1 MDIPF
6 IDLDAQE
13 KVIGKK
19 LEGAVET
26 VLQHKKFING
36 PEVSVFEESLAKFA
50 NVNNAITCGS
60 GTDALLLPLMA
71 IGVGEGDAVFVPSFT
86 FVATAEVVS
95 LLKATPFFVDV
106 DMKTFNIDPEIFIE
120 LNESIQSEVLQLL
133 SIDSLIKIIKRL
145 ESDNA
150 IKILENLSK
159 EVKEKVL
166 EKLPP
171 KDKFLLQEGLSY
183 PEDSAARIM
192 QREFTAVPSNWTVGQ
207 TIDYLRE
214 NKDLPEE
221 FLEIFIVDNEFKPI
235 GTVPSSRVLR
245 TSRDLK
251 MNSIMREMPVLI
263 SVNMDK
269 EEVGLTFENYNL
281 VSAGVVNKENKLVG
295 MITADDVVTVVQEE
309 AEEDALRLAGVGDEE
324 ITDSV
329 MLKTKRR
336 FNWLLLNLFTA
347 LLATWVISFFG
358 ASIEQMVALAF
369 LMPIVASM
377 GGNAGMQTLA
387 VTIRAIATKE
397 LSKSNFNRVVGKE
410 FLIGILNGIIFAI
423 ITAIIV
429 QLWFKELNLSILIG
443 ISMVLNMIVAGLF
456 GILVPVSLKKLNIDP
471 ALASSVFVTTITDVI
486 GFLSFLGLGSFYFLN

>member
-1 MDIPF
+1 MTLPETKDAKKVN
-6 IDLDAQE
+6 LDFNKE
-13 KVIGKK
+13 
-19 LEGAVET
+19 
-26 VLQHKKFING
+26 FINT
-36 PEVSVFEESLAKFA
+36 FTQNIESRNVEFINQTLKDLHEADVA
-50 NVNNAITCGS
+50 NLIENLNPDTRNKLIEIES
-60 GTDALLLPLMA
+60 
-71 IGVGEGDAVFVPSFT
+71 
-86 FVATAEVVS
+86 
-95 LLKATPFFVDV
+95 
-106 DMKTFNIDPEIFIE
+106 FNIDPEIFIE

-133 SIDSLIKIIKRL
+133 SINSLIKIIKRL

-150 IKILENLSK
+150 IKILEKLSK

-166 EKLPP
+166 ENLPP

-214 NKDLPEE
+214 DKDLPEE
-221 FLEIFIVDNEFKPI
+221 FLEIFIVDNDFKPI

-429 QLWFKELNLSILIG
+429 QLWFKELNLSLLIG
-443 ISMVLNMIVAGLF
+443 ISMILNMIVAGLF

>member
-1 MDIPF
+1 MSLIKSIGEKKVNFDFNKDF
-6 IDLDAQE
+6 ITIFSDKINHSDL
-13 KVIGKK
+13 
-19 LEGAVET
+19 
-26 VLQHKKFING
+26 KFINQTLKDLHPSDVANLIENLS
-36 PEVSVFEESLAKFA
+36 PETRLKLIEIESFNLA
-50 NVNNAITCGS
+50 
-60 GTDALLLPLMA
+60 
-71 IGVGEGDAVFVPSFT
+71 
-86 FVATAEVVS
+86 
-95 LLKATPFFVDV
+95 
-106 DMKTFNIDPEIFIE
+106 PEIFVE
-120 LNESIQSEVLQLL
+120 LNESIQSEVLQVL
-133 SIDSLIKIIKRL
+133 SLESIANILKRL

-150 IKILENLSK
+150 ISILENLES
-159 EVKEKVL
+159 EKKLLVL
-166 EKLPP
+166 DKLPP
-171 KDKFLLQEGLSY
+171 KDRFLLEEGLSY

-192 QREFTAVPSNWTVGQ
+192 QREFTAIPSDWSVGQ

-214 NKDLPEE
+214 SKDLPQE
-221 FLEIFIVDNEFKPI
+221 FLEIFIVDNDFKPI
-235 GTVPSSRVLR
+235 GIVPSSRVLR
-245 TSRDLK
+245 TPRDSK
-251 MNSIMREMPVLI
+251 MSSIMREMPVLI

-269 EEVGLTFENYNL
+269 EEVGHTFENYNL
-281 VSAGVVNKENKLVG
+281 VSAGVVNKNNKLVG

-309 AEEDALRLAGVGDEE
+309 AEEDVLRLAGVGDEE

-329 MLKTKRR
+329 IVKTKRR

-347 LLATWVISFFG
+347 LLATWVISLFG

-397 LSKSNFNRVVGKE
+397 LSSGNFNKIVGKE

-429 QLWFKELNLSILIG
+429 QLWFNEIKLSLLIG

-456 GILVPVSLKKLNIDP
+456 GILVPVSLKKVNIDP

-486 GFLSFLGLGSFYFLN
+486 GFLSFLGIGSYFFLN

>member
-1 MDIPF
+1 MALPKPAETKKVN
-6 IDLDAQE
+6 LDFNKE
-13 KVIGKK
+13 
-19 LEGAVET
+19 
-26 VLQHKKFING
+26 FINTFTQNIEKG
-36 PEVSVFEESLAKFA
+36 NVEFINQTLKDLHEADVANLIENLNPDTRTKLIEIES
-50 NVNNAITCGS
+50 
-60 GTDALLLPLMA
+60 
-71 IGVGEGDAVFVPSFT
+71 
-86 FVATAEVVS
+86 
-95 LLKATPFFVDV
+95 
-106 DMKTFNIDPEIFIE
+106 FNIDPEIFIE

-159 EVKEKVL
+159 EIKEKVL

-214 NKDLPEE
+214 EKDLPEE
-221 FLEIFIVDNEFKPI
+221 FLEIFIVDNDFKPI

-245 TSRDLK
+245 SARDLI
-251 MNSIMREMPVLI
+251 MNSIMTEMPVLI

-423 ITAIIV
+423 ITAVIV
-429 QLWFKELNLSILIG
+429 QLWFKEINLSLLIG
-443 ISMVLNMIVAGLF
+443 FSMILNMIVAGLF
-456 GILVPVSLKKLNIDP
+456 GILVPVSLKKFNIDP

-486 GFLSFLGLGSFYFLN
+486 GFLSFLGLGSYYFLN

>member
-1 MDIPF
+1 MALLKSTGNKKVNLDFNKEFISTFSEKIESGDI
-6 IDLDAQE
+6 Q
-13 KVIGKK
+13 
-19 LEGAVET
+19 
-26 VLQHKKFING
+26 FINQTLKDLHEADVANLIENLN
-36 PEVSVFEESLAKFA
+36 PDTRVKLIELES
-50 NVNNAITCGS
+50 
-60 GTDALLLPLMA
+60 
-71 IGVGEGDAVFVPSFT
+71 
-86 FVATAEVVS
+86 
-95 LLKATPFFVDV
+95 
-106 DMKTFNIDPEIFIE
+106 FNIDPEIFIE
-120 LNESIQSEVLQLL
+120 LNESIQGEVLKLL
-133 SIDSLIKIIKRL
+133 SIESIIKIIKRL
-145 ESDNA
+145 ESDDA
-150 IKILENLSK
+150 IKILENIEK
-159 EVKEKVL
+159 ETKEKIL

-171 KDKFLLQEGLSY
+171 KDKFLLEEGLSY

-192 QREFTAVPSNWTVGQ
+192 QREFTAVPSNWSVGQ

-214 NKDLPEE
+214 TKDLPKE
-221 FLEIFIVDNEFKPI
+221 FLEIFIVNNDFKPI

-245 TSRDLK
+245 TPRELK
-251 MNSIMREMPVLI
+251 MNSIMSEMPVLI
-263 SVNMDK
+263 SANMDQ
-269 EEVGLTFENYNL
+269 EEVGHTFENYNL
-281 VSAGVVNKENKLVG
+281 VSAGVVNKDNKLVG

-309 AEEDALRLAGVGDEE
+309 AEEDVLRLAGVGDEE

-329 MLKTKRR
+329 MIKTKRR

-410 FLIGILNGIIFAI
+410 FLIGILNGVIFAI
-423 ITAIIV
+423 ITAVIV
-429 QLWFKELNLSILIG
+429 QFWFKEINLSILIG
-443 ISMVLNMIVAGLF
+443 ISMILNMIVAGLF

>member
-1 MDIPF
+1 MALLKSTGNKKVN
-6 IDLDAQE
+6 LDFNKE
-13 KVIGKK
+13 
-19 LEGAVET
+19 
-26 VLQHKKFING
+26 FINTFSEKIENG
-36 PEVSVFEESLAKFA
+36 NIEFINQTLKDLHEADVA
-50 NVNNAITCGS
+50 NLIENLNPNTRIKLIELEA
-60 GTDALLLPLMA
+60 
-71 IGVGEGDAVFVPSFT
+71 
-86 FVATAEVVS
+86 
-95 LLKATPFFVDV
+95 
-106 DMKTFNIDPEIFIE
+106 FNINPEIFVE

-133 SIDSLIKIIKRL
+133 SIDSIIKIIKRL

-150 IKILENLSK
+150 IKILENLEK
-159 EVKEKVL
+159 DTKEKVL
-166 EKLPP
+166 DKLPP
-171 KDKFLLQEGLSY
+171 KDKFLLEEGLSY

-214 NKDLPEE
+214 DKDLPEE
-221 FLEIFIVDNEFKPI
+221 FLEIFIVDNDFKPI

-251 MNSIMREMPVLI
+251 MNSIMIEMPVLI
-263 SVNMDK
+263 SANMDQ
-269 EEVGLTFENYNL
+269 EEVGHTFENYNL
-281 VSAGVVNKENKLVG
+281 VSAGVVNKNNKLVG

-309 AEEDALRLAGVGDEE
+309 AEEDVLRLAGVGDEE

-347 LLATWVISFFG
+347 LLATWVISNFG

-423 ITAIIV
+423 ITAVIV
-429 QLWFKELNLSILIG
+429 QLWFKQLNLSLLIG
-443 ISMVLNMIVAGLF
+443 VSMILNMIVAGLF

>member
-1 MDIPF
+1 MALPKSREAKKVNLDFNKEF
-6 IDLDAQE
+6 ISTFTQNIE
-13 KVIGKK
+13 SGN
-19 LEGAVET
+19 VE
-26 VLQHKKFING
+26 FINQTLRDLHEADVANLIENLN
-36 PEVSVFEESLAKFA
+36 PDTRNKLIEIES
-50 NVNNAITCGS
+50 
-60 GTDALLLPLMA
+60 
-71 IGVGEGDAVFVPSFT
+71 
-86 FVATAEVVS
+86 
-95 LLKATPFFVDV
+95 
-106 DMKTFNIDPEIFIE
+106 FNIDPEIFIE

-214 NKDLPEE
+214 DKDLPEE
-221 FLEIFIVDNEFKPI
+221 FLEIFIVDNDFKPI

-429 QLWFKELNLSILIG
+429 QLWFKELNLSLLIG
-443 ISMVLNMIVAGLF
+443 ISMILNMIVAGLF

>member
-1 MDIPF
+1 MTLPETKDAKKVN
-6 IDLDAQE
+6 LDFNKE
-13 KVIGKK
+13 
-19 LEGAVET
+19 
-26 VLQHKKFING
+26 FINTFTQNIESRNVEFINQTLKDLHEADVANLIENLN
-36 PEVSVFEESLAKFA
+36 PETRNKLIEIES
-50 NVNNAITCGS
+50 
-60 GTDALLLPLMA
+60 
-71 IGVGEGDAVFVPSFT
+71 
-86 FVATAEVVS
+86 
-95 LLKATPFFVDV
+95 
-106 DMKTFNIDPEIFIE
+106 FNIDPEIFIE

-133 SIDSLIKIIKRL
+133 SIDSLIKITKRL

-159 EVKEKVL
+159 DVKEKVL

-221 FLEIFIVDNEFKPI
+221 FLEIFIVDNDFKPI

-429 QLWFKELNLSILIG
+429 QLWFKELNLSLLIG